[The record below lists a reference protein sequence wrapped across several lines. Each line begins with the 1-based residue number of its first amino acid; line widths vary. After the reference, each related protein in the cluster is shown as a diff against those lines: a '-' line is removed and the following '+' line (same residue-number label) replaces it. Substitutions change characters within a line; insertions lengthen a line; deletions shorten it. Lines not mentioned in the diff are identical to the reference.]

1 MKGIVSSVGN
11 FPTYKDYDMP
21 VLAADW
27 TAATGG
33 QDGYIN
39 TILAEDISQDLGIT
53 ANTRFALI
61 PQQPSTGYLGSF
73 GKINAAESTTTTVEG
88 ETVGCIKLYALNEAP
103 SEDIMMTLR
112 VFWY

>member
-11 FPTYKDYDMP
+11 FPTYKDYDMTI
-21 VLAADW
+21 LASDW
-27 TAATGG
+27 VAATGG

-39 TILAEDISQDLGIT
+39 TVLASTISQDLGIT

-61 PQQPSTGYLGSF
+61 PHQPTTGYLGSF

-88 ETVGCIKLYALNEAP
+88 ETVGCIKLYAINEAP
-103 SEDIMMTLR
+103 TSDLTVTIR